1 MLSICMQALL
11 RQPAYVSRKE
21 KLEYVDE
28 VIKLLDMDEYA
39 DAIVGILGEGLN
51 VEQRK
56 KVTIGV
62 ELAAKP
68 ELLLFL
74 DEPTSGLDSQT
85 SWAICDLMGKF
96 RESMSRDKDRSLLA
110 LHFFFYIQWRREI
123 TMMVISSSL
132 KLVKPLLEYEFR
144 CFALLR

>member
-1 MLSICMQALL
+1 MQALL
-11 RQPAYVSRKE
+11 RQPAYIPRKE
-21 KLEYVDE
+21 KLEYVNE
-28 VIKLLDMDEYA
+28 VIKLLDMYEYA
-39 DAIVGILGEGLN
+39 DAVVGVPGEGLN

-56 KVTIGV
+56 RVTIGV

-96 RESMSRDKDRSLLA
+96 
-110 LHFFFYIQWRREI
+110 
-123 TMMVISSSL
+123 
-132 KLVKPLLEYEFR
+132 LVKACRETKFDHCFPCSFSSTSSGGVKLLP
-144 CFALLR
+144 